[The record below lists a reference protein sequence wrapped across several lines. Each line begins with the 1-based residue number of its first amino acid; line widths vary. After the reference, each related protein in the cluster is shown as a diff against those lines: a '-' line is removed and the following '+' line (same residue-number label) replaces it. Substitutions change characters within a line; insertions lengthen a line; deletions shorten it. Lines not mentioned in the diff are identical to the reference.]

1 MSAQTPALTPAELW
15 EADQMA
21 GMARLIERSR
31 TRLLRETPA
40 SLDVCRQLA
49 ESLQPDGRWPDID
62 YSGHRIHGA
71 AGSFEH
77 LKRVRALCLRQ
88 AVQGDDFPAAIDA
101 ALAVWIETRPQSRN
115 WFHNEINSPRDMRDI
130 VVLRGQELGSLY
142 EGAMSFLRQYRV
154 CGTGANLIW
163 SADVAL
169 HDAALCRNRE
179 FVAEMV
185 RRISEEIKIGDPEGI
200 QEDFS
205 FFQHG
210 LRLQQLSYGFGFL
223 TTATQA
229 AWVLMD
235 TPWQLPM
242 EKVRV
247 LSRMILEASR
257 WMLRGGC
264 TVPATMD
271 RMGMR
276 QGNLRGRTDLR
287 PSAALLAELDAELA
301 PSLQEISTRWD
312 GPPVIGHRH
321 FPVAD
326 ITIYHRPAFSLF
338 LKTLSDRTER
348 TESINGENLYGNA
361 MLGNGDAYLITDGR
375 EYEDFPPLWDWNLL
389 PGTTYVPQC
398 RERVRRPFVGGVS
411 DGQSGLTVMDYQ
423 MGSPRLGMKGRKFW
437 AAHGDH
443 IVCLIG
449 GVSIP
454 GNDDEA
460 LLLKR
465 ETHPYGL
472 YTALEQCR
480 LRGSVTFGV
489 EKSAPRTLE
498 QPLPGEVSGVRWIH
512 HASFAYLLMQPSRVE
527 FRVGKVRG
535 SWRKISESE
544 SSDEIHDQRFMP
556 VIRHGRE
563 SLGYILSYAPDASAA
578 SAMAAQLPAEILRND
593 DVAQAVRFADG
604 TIMAAFYR
612 ASVIRGQ
619 KADLISVDR
628 PCILLVRDDLITVSD
643 PTHQGGNVSLSLH
656 ASPPRSVSLPA
667 GGRSVSL
674 DFRSSAS

>member
-15 EADQMA
+15 EEDQMA

-31 TRLLRETPA
+31 ARLLRETPA

-49 ESLQPDGRWPDID
+49 ESLQPGGRWSDID

-71 AGSFEH
+71 SGSFEH
-77 LKRVRALCLRQ
+77 LKRVRTLCLRQ
-88 AVQGDDFPAAIDA
+88 AVEGGDFASAIDS
-101 ALAVWIETRPQSRN
+101 ALAMWIDARPQSRN

-130 VVLRGQELGSLY
+130 VVLRGDELGGLY
-142 EGAMSFLRQYRV
+142 EGAMSFMRQYRV
-154 CGTGANLIW
+154 CGTGANLVW

-179 FVAEMV
+179 FVAEMA
-185 RRISEEIKIGDPEGI
+185 RRISGEIKVGDPEGI

-229 AWVLMD
+229 AWVLAD
-235 TPWQLPM
+235 TPWQLSI
-242 EKVRV
+242 EKIRT
-247 LSRMILEASR
+247 LSRLILEGSR

-276 QGNLRGRTDLR
+276 QGNLRGRIDLR
-287 PSAALLAELDAELA
+287 PSAALLAELDPGHAQA
-301 PSLQEISTRWD
+301 LQEISARWD

-348 TESINGENLYGNA
+348 TESINGENLYGAA
-361 MLGNGDAYLITDGR
+361 MLGHGDAYLITDGR

-389 PGTTYVPQC
+389 PGTTYVSQC
-398 RERVRRPFVGGVS
+398 RERIRRPFVGGVS

-423 MGSPRLGMKGRKFW
+423 FGSPRLGMKGRKFW
-437 AAHGDH
+437 AAHGDL
-443 IVCLIG
+443 IVCLLG

-454 GNDDEA
+454 GNEDER

-480 LRGSVTFGV
+480 LRGPVSFGV
-489 EKSAPRTLE
+489 EKSPPRLLD
-498 QPLPGEVSGVRWIH
+498 QPIPGEVSDVRWIH
-512 HASFAYLLMQPSRVE
+512 HASFAYVLMQPSRVE
-527 FRVGKVRG
+527 FRVGNVKG

-544 SSDEIHDQRFMP
+544 SPDEVRDRRFMP

-563 SLGYILSYAPDASAA
+563 SLGYILAYAPDAGAA
-578 SAMAAQLPAEILRND
+578 ESIARQLPAEILRND
-593 DVAQAVRFADG
+593 DVAQAVRFSDG
-604 TIMAAFYR
+604 TIMAAFYKP
-612 ASVIRGQ
+612 SVIRGQ

-628 PCILLVRDDLITVSD
+628 PCILLVREDRVTVSE
-643 PTHQGGNVSLSLH
+643 PAHQGGSVAISLR
-656 ASPPRSVSLPA
+656 ASAPRTISLPP

-674 DFRSSAS
+674 DFSAAA